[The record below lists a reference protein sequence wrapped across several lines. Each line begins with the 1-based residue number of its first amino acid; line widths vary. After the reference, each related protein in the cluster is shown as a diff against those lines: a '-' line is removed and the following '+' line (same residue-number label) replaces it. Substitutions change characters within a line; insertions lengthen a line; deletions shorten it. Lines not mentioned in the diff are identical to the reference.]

1 MIEVR
6 GLTRRFGSFRAV
18 DDVSLT
24 VTRGKIFGLIGAN
37 GAGKT
42 TLIRMICGILPPS
55 EGSGTVFGYDMV
67 KERYRIKERIGYMS
81 QKFSLYPDLTVWEN
95 LDFYARLYGVS
106 DRRTRVEELVEE
118 FRLKEA
124 VRRPVAALG
133 GGLRQRVAFAAAL
146 VHSPPLLILDEPTSG
161 VDPLTRRL
169 FWEQLYERTEKGT
182 TVLVTT
188 HYMDEAER
196 CDELAL
202 MNRGRIV
209 VSGGVR
215 EIRERFRSEPGDR
228 PSLDDIFASVIS
240 RGGDHGKQKLG

>member
-1 MIEVR
+1 VIELR

-18 DDVSLT
+18 DGVSLT
-24 VTRGKIFGLIGAN
+24 VPQGKIFGLLGAN

-55 EGSGTVFGYDMV
+55 EGTGSVLGYDIV
-67 KERYRIKERIGYMS
+67 KEKSRIKQQIGYMS
-81 QKFSLYPDLTVWEN
+81 QKFSLYADLTVREN
-95 LDFYARLYGVS
+95 LEFYARLYGVRDWRS
-106 DRRTRVEELVEE
+106 RVRELMEE
-118 FRLKEA
+118 FRLEEA
-124 VRRPVAALG
+124 VGKPVSELG

-169 FWEQLYERTEKGT
+169 FWEQLYELTEQNT

-196 CDELAL
+196 CDAAAL

-209 VSGGVR
+209 VSGGIR
-215 EIRERFRSEPGDR
+215 EIRDRFAEELGGR
-228 PSLDDIFASVIS
+228 PSLEEIFAHVIS
-240 RGGDHGKQKLG
+240 RGGDHGREELE

>member
-6 GLTRRFGSFRAV
+6 GLTRRFGAFRAV
-18 DDVSLT
+18 DGVSLT
-24 VTRGKIFGLIGAN
+24 VPQGKIFGLIGAN

-55 EGSGTVFGYDMV
+55 EGSGTVFGYDIV
-67 KERYRIKERIGYMS
+67 KEKYRIKERIGYMS

-95 LDFYARLYGVS
+95 LDFYARLYGVPN
-106 DRRTRVEELVEE
+106 RRARTEELVEE

-124 VRRPVAALG
+124 VYRPVAALG

-169 FWEQLYERTEKGT
+169 FWEQLYERTERGT
-182 TVLVTT
+182 SVLVTT

-196 CDELAL
+196 CDEVAL

-215 EIRERFRSEPGDR
+215 EIQDRFRSRLGKR
-228 PSLDDIFASVIS
+228 PTLEEIFADVIR
-240 RGGDHGKQKLG
+240 RGGDDEKQDLG

>member
-18 DDVSLT
+18 DGVSLT
-24 VTRGKIFGLIGAN
+24 VPQGKIFGLIGAN

-55 EGSGTVFGYDMV
+55 EGSGTVFGYDIV
-67 KERYRIKERIGYMS
+67 KEKYRIKERIGYMS

-95 LDFYARLYGVS
+95 LDFYARLYGVPN
-106 DRRTRVEELVEE
+106 RRARTEELVEE

-124 VRRPVAALG
+124 VYRPVAALG

-169 FWEQLYERTEKGT
+169 FWEQLYERTERGT
-182 TVLVTT
+182 SVLVTT

-196 CDELAL
+196 CDEVAL

-215 EIRERFRSEPGDR
+215 EIQDRFRSRLGKR
-228 PSLDDIFASVIS
+228 PTLEEIFADVIR
-240 RGGDHGKQKLG
+240 RGGDDEKQDLG

>member
-1 MIEVR
+1 MIEIR

-24 VTRGKIFGLIGAN
+24 VTPGKIFGLIGAN

-42 TLIRMICGILPPS
+42 TLIRMLCGLLPPS
-55 EGSGTVFGYDMV
+55 EGSASVFGCDIV
-67 KERYRIKERIGYMS
+67 KDRYRIRERIGYMS

-106 DRRTRVEELVEE
+106 DRRNRLEELVEE
-118 FRLKEA
+118 FRLKES
-124 VRRPVAALG
+124 VRRPVYALG

-146 VHSPPLLILDEPTSG
+146 VHSPLLLILDEPTSG

-169 FWEQLYERTEKGT
+169 FWEQLYERTERGT

-196 CDELAL
+196 CDEVAL

-215 EIRERFRSEPGDR
+215 EIQDRFRSRLGER
-228 PSLDDIFASVIS
+228 PPLEDIFADVIR
-240 RGGDHGKQKLG
+240 RGGDDDKQELG